1 MQTRTVC
8 LWLVM
13 QAVISFR
20 TVPRVLGVVDAGGS
34 GWPSWVLHFSSVIN
48 WTLRLGLALLDHVK
62 PMDKPWLAI
71 IDHSLAVGIQK
82 VLVVLR
88 VPMDALAHRG
98 AAVTLEDCECLGVRV
113 SERTDGETVAKAL
126 TEIFATAGAPVAVSK
141 DGGGDLS
148 KGGSAVEGTCGQAYR
163 LDD

>member
-1 MQTRTVC
+1 
-8 LWLVM
+8 
-13 QAVISFR
+13 
-20 TVPRVLGVVDAGGS
+20 
-34 GWPSWVLHFSSVIN
+34 
-48 WTLRLGLALLDHVK
+48 
-62 PMDKPWLAI
+62 
-71 IDHSLAVGIQK
+71 
-82 VLVVLR
+82 

-148 KGGSAVEGTCGQAYR
+148 KGVALWKERAGKPTVWTIEISVMSWPMRSKPSSTIPEPFSVLWRLSMGARPGCDKPHWPFLCHPSSVRGGDFKGSLAWANGLKRYSRPWREAGVLKTTA
-163 LDD
+163 